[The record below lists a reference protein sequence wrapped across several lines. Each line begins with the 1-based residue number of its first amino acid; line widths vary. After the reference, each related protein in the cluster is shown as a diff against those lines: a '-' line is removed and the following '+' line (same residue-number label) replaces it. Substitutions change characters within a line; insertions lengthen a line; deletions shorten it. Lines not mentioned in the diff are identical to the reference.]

1 MADDDTPPKP
11 ASTEPKG
18 ADDPTTPDAADNKD
32 AKDTKDASGGSTGA
46 PDATT
51 ASGGDASDKDT
62 PPSDSPPAAPST
74 PPLSTALNPQIVQ
87 AVGTT
92 NHAVLNGAIP
102 GANGVAY
109 QKVAQ
114 AAAYA
119 VQDSTDYMR
128 SIMSMAS
135 ATTGVAMQKMLATK
149 EVQPYSDIIE
159 AASKAVTD
167 AQKTFTSVGTSASSV
182 VKDFDSMA

>member
-18 ADDPTTPDAADNKD
+18 ADDPTTPDAADNAD

-46 PDATT
+46 PDASAPK

-92 NHAVLNGAIP
+92 NHAVLN
-102 GANGVAY
+102 
-109 QKVAQ
+109 
-114 AAAYA
+114 
-119 VQDSTDYMR
+119 
-128 SIMSMAS
+128 
-135 ATTGVAMQKMLATK
+135 
-149 EVQPYSDIIE
+149 
-159 AASKAVTD
+159 
-167 AQKTFTSVGTSASSV
+167 
-182 VKDFDSMA
+182 